1 MTDTADVVVVGLG
14 AVGSATLHRLAMRGV
29 RAIGL
34 DRFDP
39 PHHHGSTHGET
50 RVTRLAV
57 AEGDAYVPLVRRSHA
72 IWRELEAETGETL
85 LMQIGMLVI
94 GEGDGAPSHGQAGF
108 LGSTIAV
115 AERHGIA
122 HEVLDSAGIRRRWPQ
137 FQVRD
142 AERGFF
148 EPTAGMAFPERAVAT
163 QLRLARQRGAV
174 IRTNETVTAIASS
187 GSGVAVTT
195 DRGRIEAARV
205 ILTAGAWLPGLVG
218 GALQRVARVQR
229 QTLLWFEPDEPA
241 LYDPARCPVFI
252 WMHGQN
258 EEDYLYGFPTPPG
271 GRGLKLGSE
280 RYGPTIDPDQVDRDV
295 PEAEWRGQYARHV
308 AGRLRGVSDRLVRAS
323 TCLYTV
329 TPDAGF
335 VLDHAQG
342 GAVITASACSGHGFK
357 HAPALGERLAAMA
370 LGDLAADARGA
381 GRDAPFTLARFA
393 SG

>member
-1 MTDTADVVVVGLG
+1 MTETADVVVVGLG
-14 AVGSATLHRLAMRGV
+14 AVGSATLHRLARRGV

-39 PHHHGSTHGET
+39 PHDRGSTHGET

-57 AEGDAYVPLVRRSHA
+57 AEGDAYVPLVRRSHE

-94 GEGDGAPSHGQAGF
+94 GEGNGAPSHGQAGF

-115 AERHGIA
+115 AERNGIP
-122 HEVLDSAGIRRRWPQ
+122 HDVLDSAAIRRRWPQ

-148 EPTAGMAFPERAVAT
+148 EPTAGIAFPERAVAT
-163 QLRLARQRGAV
+163 QLRLAREHGAV
-174 IRTNETVTAIASS
+174 IRTNETVHAIAPN

-195 DRGRIEAARV
+195 GRGRIEAARV
-205 ILTAGAWLPGLVG
+205 VLAAGAWLPGLVG
-218 GALQRVARVQR
+218 GALARVARVQR
-229 QTLLWFEPDEPA
+229 QTLLWFDPDEPA
-241 LYDPARCPVFI
+241 LFDPARCPVFI
-252 WMHGQN
+252 WMHGQQ
-258 EEDYLYGFPTPPG
+258 EEDYLYGFPIQPG
-271 GRGLKLGSE
+271 GRAVKVASE
-280 RYGPTIDPDQVDRDV
+280 RYGPSIDPDHVDRNV
-295 PEAEWRGQYARHV
+295 PEEEWRGLYARHV
-308 AGRLRGVSDRLVRAS
+308 AGRLRGLSDRLVRAV

-335 VLDHAQG
+335 VLDHAHG

-357 HAPALGERLAAMA
+357 HAPALGERLADMA
-370 LGDLAADARGA
+370 AGDLAV
-381 GRDAPFTLARFA
+381 DAPFSLGRFA
-393 SG
+393 TG